1 MKIKLDQFDTSLIMS
16 IKNHKIKIKLK
27 YDEEDKFPNEIL
39 NLDAYKNIGIT
50 YANSRYIPIES
61 VRLEYVNKAL
71 LDIFE
76 LVCPHK
82 FKELINEIVYK
93 NSLYKNRSNKE
104 VLFFELV
111 SYLEALTMLDENGDE
126 IYDLDYSLVETKDI

>member
-1 MKIKLDQFDTSLIMS
+1 M
-16 IKNHKIKIKLK
+16 NHKICNK
-27 YDEEDKFPNEIL
+27 EDKFPNEIL
-39 NLDAYKNIGIT
+39 NLETYKNIGIT

-61 VRLEYVNKAL
+61 VSLEYVNKAL

-82 FKELINEIVYK
+82 FKELINEIVYN
-93 NSLYKNRSNKE
+93 NSSYKNRSNKE

-111 SYLEALTMLDENGDE
+111 SYGK
-126 IYDLDYSLVETKDI
+126 IYSP

>member
-16 IKNHKIKIKLK
+16 IKNHKIKLKLK
-27 YDEEDKFPNEIL
+27 YNEEDKFPNEIL
-39 NLDAYKNIGIT
+39 NSDAYKNIGIT

-61 VRLEYVNKAL
+61 VSLEYVNKAL

-82 FKELINEIVYK
+82 FKELINEIVYN
-93 NSLYKNRSNKE
+93 NSSYKNRSNKE